1 MSDHLHA
8 ADIKQL
14 TGLSK
19 ASIARLARKQSIP
32 GAFRHDGLHFRFPNS
47 PALQSWIALQQAKRR
62 IDTIKKIQIQRPNA
76 NLRLN
81 ANDRSVGLITIEGV
95 RMQFGLWLRKVK
107 EDDGFPDQWDAR
119 RLSMLS
125 ELIRPIAELYSEI
138 TNKPVRSCPRS
149 NSNRS

>member
-47 PALQSWIALQQAKRR
+47 PALHAWIALQQAKRR
-62 IDTIKKIQIQRPNA
+62 ISTIKKTQ
-76 NLRLN
+76 RLN
-81 ANDRSVGLITIEGV
+81 ASDRSVGIVTIEGIQ
-95 RMQFGLWLRKVK
+95 MQFHLWLRKVT
-107 EDDGFPDQWDAR
+107 EDDGFPEWDPH
-119 RLSMLS
+119 RLDMLS

-138 TNKPVRSCPRS
+138 TNKPAKGCARSS
-149 NSNRS
+149 SNRS

>member
-81 ANDRSVGLITIEGV
+81 ANDRSVGLTTIQGV
-95 RMQFGLWLRKVK
+95 HMQFHLWLRKVTV
-107 EDDGFPDQWDAR
+107 DAGFPEWDPH
-119 RLSMLS
+119 RLGIIS

-138 TNKPVRSCPRS
+138 TNKPARSCPRS

>member
-19 ASIARLARKQSIP
+19 ASIARLARKESIP

-47 PALQSWIALQQAKRR
+47 PKLQSWIVAQQDKRR
-62 IDTIKKIQIQRPNA
+62 IPTIKKTQ
-76 NLRLN
+76 RLN
-81 ANDRSVGLITIEGV
+81 ANDRSVGLVTIEGV
-95 RMQFGLWLRKVK
+95 HMHFNLWLRKVK
-107 EDDGFPDQWDAR
+107 EDAGFPDKWDAR
-119 RLSMLS
+119 RLGMVS

-138 TNKPVRSCPRS
+138 TNKPARSCPRS